1 MTGNTKP
8 TRKTRRFLGVIPR
21 RNPIAKMMLWIGSRE
36 LPVLI
41 ALFSIMASL
50 WGFTLLTEVALQNE
64 PHEFDRALLL
74 SMRNPADLSDPIGPG
89 WAEEIGRDFT
99 ALGGNAVLIFLT
111 TAVIGYLLLDRKPR
125 MVIVV
130 LIATL
135 GALAVSSTLKKTI
148 DRDRP
153 DLVPHGSIVYTASF
167 PSGHSMLSASTYLTL
182 GALLAQLQR
191 RKVIKA
197 YILMICVTITLLVG
211 LSRIYLGVHWPTDV
225 LAGWTAG
232 AGWALGCWLLARWL
246 QLHKKIETAATPTDD
261 KIAAN
266 AGEKS

>member
-1 MTGNTKP
+1 MAQNVNRPQEKH
-8 TRKTRRFLGVIPR
+8 RFLGVLPR
-21 RNPIAKMMLWIGSRE
+21 RNPIVKAMLWIGNRE

-50 WGFTLLTEVALQNE
+50 WGFALLTEVALQSD
-64 PHEFDRALLL
+64 PHEYDRAILL

-111 TAVIGYLLLDRKPR
+111 TAVIGYLLLDKKPR

-135 GALAVSSTLKKTI
+135 GALGVSSTLKKTI

-167 PSGHSMLSASTYLTL
+167 PSGHSMLAASTYLTL

-191 RKVIKA
+191 RKIIKA
-197 YILMICVTITLLVG
+197 YILMVCLTITLLVG
-211 LSRIYLGVHWPTDV
+211 VSRVYLGVHWPTDV

-246 QLHKKIETAATPTDD
+246 QLHKKIETATSPTSDETATATT
-261 KIAAN
+261 
-266 AGEKS
+266 EK

>member
-1 MTGNTKP
+1 MDNQ
-8 TRKTRRFLGVIPR
+8 TRLPQPPKKIFGIIHRHNPVIK
-21 RNPIAKMMLWIGSRE
+21 ILLWIGKRE

-50 WGFTLLTEVALQNE
+50 WGFALLTALALE
-64 PHEFDRALLL
+64 DHPHELDRALLL
-74 SMRNPADLSDPIGPG
+74 SMRNAADLSDPLGPA

-99 ALGGNAVLIFLT
+99 ALGGNAVLILLT
-111 TAVIGYLLLDRKPR
+111 MAVIGYLLLDRKPR
-125 MVIVV
+125 IVLVV

-135 GALAVSSTLKKTI
+135 GALTMSNLLKKTI

-153 DLVPHGSIVYTASF
+153 DLVPHGSVVYTASF
-167 PSGHSMLSASTYLTL
+167 PSGHSMLAASTYLTL

-191 RKVIKA
+191 RKIIKA
-197 YILMICVTITLLVG
+197 YILMICITITLLVG
-211 LSRIYLGVHWPTDV
+211 ISRVYLGVHWPTDV

-246 QLHKKIETAATPTDD
+246 QLHHKTGSAPASET
-261 KIAAN
+261 N
-266 AGEKS
+266 EK

>member
-1 MTGNTKP
+1 MNNNTQITSTPK
-8 TRKTRRFLGVIPR
+8 KFLGMIPR
-21 RNPIAKMMLWIGSRE
+21 HNPVIKVMLWIGNRE

-50 WGFTLLTEVALQNE
+50 WGFAFLTSLALE
-64 PHEFDRALLL
+64 DHPHELDRALLL
-74 SMRNPADLSDPIGPG
+74 SMRTATDLSDPIGPG

-99 ALGGNAVLIFLT
+99 ALGGNAVLILLT
-111 TAVIGYLLLDRKPR
+111 IAVIGYLLLDRKPR
-125 MVIVV
+125 VVLVV

-135 GALAVSSTLKKTI
+135 GALGASTILKKTI

-153 DLVPHGSIVYTASF
+153 DLVPHGSVVYTASF
-167 PSGHSMLSASTYLTL
+167 PSGHSMLAASTYLTL

-191 RKVIKA
+191 RKIIKT
-197 YILMICVTITLLVG
+197 YILMVCITITLLVG
-211 LSRIYLGVHWPTDV
+211 VSRVYLGVHWPTDV

-246 QLHKKIETAATPTDD
+246 QLHQKIESSTNPTID
-261 KIAAN
+261 
-266 AGEKS
+266 EKVIKNDT

>member
-1 MTGNTKP
+1 MGNKTP
-8 TRKTRRFLGVIPR
+8 LARLPRKALGALPPH
-21 RNPIAKMMLWIGSRE
+21 NPLVKLMLWIGNRE

-41 ALFSIMASL
+41 VLFCIMASL
-50 WGFTLLTEVALQNE
+50 WGFAFLTAMALENQ

-111 TAVIGYLLLDRKPR
+111 TAVIGYLLLDKKQRL
-125 MVIVV
+125 VLVV

-135 GALAVSSTLKKTI
+135 GALGVSNMLKKTI

-167 PSGHSMLSASTYLTL
+167 PSGHSMLAASTYLTL

-191 RKVIKA
+191 RKIIKA
-197 YILMICVTITLLVG
+197 YILMICITITLLVG
-211 LSRIYLGVHWPTDV
+211 VSRVYLGVHWPTDV

-246 QLHKKIETAATPTDD
+246 QIHHKIEATPADG
-261 KIAAN
+261 K
-266 AGEKS
+266 